1 MARLAIL
8 AALAIGPCLP
18 NVAHAFGGLYVA
30 GDGPPRLADA
40 AEVVLMRDGTRT
52 VLTVRPTYRG
62 PAEPFA
68 LVLPVPQTVT
78 ERDIEVLARGALDA
92 LDLGTAPRLVEYWER
107 DPCEAV
113 AAAAAGQGETEL
125 GATVDSPLVAGEYQ
139 IAIVA
144 PKDAAGLEA
153 WLRREKYQLPEGTE
167 PLLQAYLARGMK
179 LVVAKVDPGR
189 VAFEDGR
196 AVLSALRI
204 RYESE
209 RFELPIRLGLANSDG
224 TQDLIAWVLAPH
236 QRYEAANYPN
246 VTIPTNLRVTADV
259 RDRFGAFYA
268 ALLDATADRHP
279 GAVITEYAGDASAWR
294 AGEELVVTRLHLRY
308 DKSITE
314 DLELRP
320 APPIAGG
327 RESLVASGALE
338 RGAHPAPH
346 DAFGARYTIR
356 HPWRGPITCTTPVRG
371 RWEARGRA
379 QPAPG
384 LAVAPGATV
393 QLAHAVTEDVPELG
407 LTLADHGGVPPSSLP
422 ATGSPDEGSGCGC
435 QTGGASDSL
444 WLGLVLVLVR
454 RRRGPGTRQR
464 GARRSSVR

>member
-18 NVAHAFGGLYVA
+18 NLAHAFGGLYVA

-153 WLRREKYQLPEGTE
+153 WLRRDPSGFNSHSGGSRSLTFSGRREPGSQLRPIE
-167 PLLQAYLARGMK
+167 RSHCM
-179 LVVAKVDPGR
+179 
-189 VAFEDGR
+189 
-196 AVLSALRI
+196 VLSLRLPF
-204 RYESE
+204 E
-209 RFELPIRLGLANSDG
+209 RW
-224 TQDLIAWVLAPH
+224 T
-236 QRYEAANYPN
+236 
-246 VTIPTNLRVTADV
+246 
-259 RDRFGAFYA
+259 
-268 ALLDATADRHP
+268 
-279 GAVITEYAGDASAWR
+279 
-294 AGEELVVTRLHLRY
+294 
-308 DKSITE
+308 
-314 DLELRP
+314 
-320 APPIAGG
+320 
-327 RESLVASGALE
+327 
-338 RGAHPAPH
+338 
-346 DAFGARYTIR
+346 
-356 HPWRGPITCTTPVRG
+356 
-371 RWEARGRA
+371 
-379 QPAPG
+379 
-384 LAVAPGATV
+384 
-393 QLAHAVTEDVPELG
+393 
-407 LTLADHGGVPPSSLP
+407 
-422 ATGSPDEGSGCGC
+422 
-435 QTGGASDSL
+435 
-444 WLGLVLVLVR
+444 
-454 RRRGPGTRQR
+454 
-464 GARRSSVR
+464 